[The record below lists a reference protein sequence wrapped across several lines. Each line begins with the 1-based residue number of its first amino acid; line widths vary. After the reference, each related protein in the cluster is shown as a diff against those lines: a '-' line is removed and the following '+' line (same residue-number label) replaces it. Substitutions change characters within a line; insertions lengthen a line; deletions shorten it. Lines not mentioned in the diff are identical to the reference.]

1 MHIDDSDEDI
11 FSASVKHELA
21 DSYES
26 VEHSL
31 IGGDTA
37 SFRPLR
43 LDDNDD
49 SEDDEYSY
57 QGEEFI
63 GTDTG
68 IFEPEAQD
76 MHNAYEHETYT
87 DSQKH
92 FTSDKQGGSR
102 RKHS

>member
-76 MHNAYEHETYT
+76 MHNLPHDHTT
-87 DSQKH
+87 HPSNTRNTPKH
-92 FTSDKQGGSR
+92 TQ
-102 RKHS
+102 